1 MADNREQ
8 NIKTVLKECF
18 WGEYAITVEDTISR
32 LDKKDTDFIKFLF
45 SKIIENSRYPSHH
58 IRNLFSP
65 AIYNSLLKEY
75 QKKAG
80 DKKRF
85 RLIYA
90 NLTGNYDIIPEYL
103 WER

>member
-1 MADNREQ
+1 MADNRRK
-8 NIKTVLKECF
+8 NIKAVLEECF
-18 WGEYAITVEDTISR
+18 WGEYTITVEDTINR

-45 SKIIENSRYPSHH
+45 SKIIENSRYPSRH
-58 IRNLFSP
+58 IKNLFSP
-65 AIYNSLLKEY
+65 PIYNSLIKEY

-90 NLTGNYDIIPEYL
+90 NPTGNYDNVPEYQ
-103 WER
+103 

>member
-1 MADNREQ
+1 MADNRRK
-8 NIKTVLKECF
+8 NIKAVLEECF
-18 WGEYAITVEDTISR
+18 WGEYTITVEDTINR

-45 SKIIENSRYPSHH
+45 SKIIENSRYPSRH
-58 IRNLFSP
+58 IKNLFSP
-65 AIYNSLLKEY
+65 AIYNSLIKEY

-90 NLTGNYDIIPEYL
+90 NPTGNYDNVPEYQ
-103 WER
+103 